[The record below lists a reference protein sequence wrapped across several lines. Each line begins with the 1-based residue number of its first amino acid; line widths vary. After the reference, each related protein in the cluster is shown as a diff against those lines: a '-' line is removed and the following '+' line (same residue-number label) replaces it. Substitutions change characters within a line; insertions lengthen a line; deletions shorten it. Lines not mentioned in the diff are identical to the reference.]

1 MDLSFSEEDEAYRAK
16 LRQWLSDN
24 VGGGGGGEGRNANAI
39 MKAAE
44 SGTDDKNDPLAGARA
59 WHRKLQEAGYVG
71 LAWPKEYGGQDA
83 SFTQQVIC
91 GDEMARVR
99 TPPLINTIGLSIIG
113 PTLVQHGTEEQK
125 KRFLP
130 RILRADDLWCQGF
143 SEPEAGSDLASLR
156 CRAEIDGDDFV
167 VNGQK
172 VWTSLAPIS
181 DWIFMLV
188 RTDPDAPK
196 REGISYL
203 LADMKSPGITV
214 RPLRNAAGGIH
225 FSEVFF
231 DNVRVPRELLVGE
244 LNGGWQ
250 IARSSLD
257 HERSGLSGVVA
268 LEETLGRL
276 WRMASNLDR
285 GDRKAVE
292 DQSTRRALAQHWMEI
307 EGLRHLGFR
316 TLSNQIAG
324 KPPGAGSSVGK
335 LFASEIRNQMTR
347 TALRVEGPLAP
358 IAKRSPHVVDRGR
371 WHAAYFD
378 ALAHSIG
385 GGTSEVMRN
394 VIAEKVLELPRPAED

>member
-1 MDLSFSEEDEAYRAK
+1 MDLKFSAEDEEYRLQLRKWLEENTGPQGSASALMK
-16 LRQWLSDN
+16 L
-24 VGGGGGGEGRNANAI
+24 
-39 MKAAE
+39 AE
-44 SGTDDKNDPLAGARA
+44 SGGGDGKKDPLAGARA
-59 WHRKLQEAGYVG
+59 WPRRLHDAGYVG
-71 LAWPKEYGGQDA
+71 LEWPKEYGGQDA
-83 SFTQQVIC
+83 SFTQQVIV
-91 GDEMARVR
+91 GQEMARVR

-125 KRFLP
+125 KYFLP

-172 VWTSLAPIS
+172 VWTSLAFMS
-181 DWIFMLV
+181 DWMFLLV

-203 LADMKSPGITV
+203 LCDMKTPGITV
-214 RPLRNAAGGIH
+214 RPLRNAAGGEH
-225 FSEVFF
+225 FCEVFM
-231 DNVRVPRELLVGE
+231 DNVRVPRKNLVGK
-244 LNGGWQ
+244 LHGGWA

-257 HERSGLSGVVA
+257 HERSGLSGVIA

-276 WRMASNLDR
+276 WRMAGKLQR
-285 GDRKAVE
+285 GSKTAGE
-292 DQSTRRALAQHWMEI
+292 DPTTRRMLAQHWIEI

-316 TLSNQIAG
+316 TLSDQIAG

-335 LFASEIRNQMTR
+335 LFASEVRQEMTR
-347 TALRVEGPLAP
+347 TALRVAGPLAP
-358 IAKRSPHVVDRGR
+358 LAKKSPHVIGRGR

-378 ALAHSIG
+378 ALAHAIG
-385 GGTSEVMRN
+385 GGTSEIMRN
-394 VIAEKVLELPRPAED
+394 VIAEKILGLPRSVED

>member
-1 MDLSFSEEDEAYRAK
+1 MDLAFSEKDEEYRLRLRKWLEENTGGNASAGALMK
-16 LRQWLSDN
+16 L
-24 VGGGGGGEGRNANAI
+24 
-39 MKAAE
+39 AE
-44 SGTDDKNDPLAGARA
+44 ETGTDTKDPLAGARA
-59 WHRKLQEAGYVG
+59 WARRLHEAGYVG
-71 LAWPKEYGGQDA
+71 MEWPKEYGGHDA
-83 SFTQQVIC
+83 SFTEQVIA
-91 GDEMARVR
+91 GEEMARVR

-125 KRFLP
+125 KHFLP

-156 CRAEIDGDDFV
+156 CRADLDGDEFV

-172 VWTSLAPIS
+172 VWTSLAFLS
-181 DWIFMLV
+181 DWMFLLV

-203 LADMKSPGITV
+203 LCDMKTPGITV
-214 RPLRNAAGGIH
+214 RPLRNAAGGQH
-225 FSEVFF
+225 FCEVFL
-231 DNVRVPRELLVGE
+231 DNVRIPRKNLVGE
-244 LNGGWQ
+244 LHGGWS

-257 HERSGLSGVVA
+257 HERSGLSGVIA

-276 WRMASNLDR
+276 WGMASKLER
-285 GDRKAVE
+285 GDKKAVE
-292 DQSTRRALAQHWMEI
+292 DQSTRRMLAQHWIEI

-324 KPPGAGSSVGK
+324 KPPGPGASVGK
-335 LFASEIRNQMTR
+335 LFASEMRQQMTR

-358 IAKRSPHVVDRGR
+358 LTKRSPHVIGRGR

-378 ALAHSIG
+378 ALAHAIG
-385 GGTSEVMRN
+385 GGTSEIMRN
-394 VIAEKVLELPRPAED
+394 IIAEKVLGLPRSVED

>member
-1 MDLSFSEEDEAYRAK
+1 MNLKFSEEDEAYRQQ
-16 LRQWLSDN
+16 LRTWLQEN
-24 VGGGGGGEGRNANAI
+24 MGGGGGGGSANAA
-39 MKAAE
+39 MEAAATNE
-44 SGTDDKNDPLAGARA
+44 DAAKDPLAGARA
-59 WHRKLQEAGYVG
+59 WPRKLHEAGYVG
-71 LAWPKEYGGQDA
+71 LEWPKEYGGQGA

-91 GDEMARVR
+91 GQEMARVR

-156 CRAEIDGDDFV
+156 CRAELEGDEFV

-172 VWTSLAPIS
+172 VWTSLAFLS
-181 DWIFMLV
+181 DWMFLLT

-196 REGISYL
+196 RQGISYL
-203 LADMKSPGITV
+203 LCDMKTPGITV
-214 RPLRNAAGGIH
+214 RPLRNAAGGQH
-225 FSEVFF
+225 FCEVFL
-231 DNVRVPRELLVGE
+231 DNVRIPKENLVGK
-244 LNGGWQ
+244 LHGGWS

-257 HERSGLSGVVA
+257 HERSGLSGVIA

-276 WRMASNLDR
+276 FRMAGKVER
-285 GDRKAVE
+285 GKVKAIE
-292 DQSTRRALAQHWMEI
+292 DTTTRRKLAQHWIEI

-316 TLSNQIAG
+316 TLSNQISG
-324 KPPGAGSSVGK
+324 KPPGAGASVGK
-335 LFASEIRNQMTR
+335 LFASELRQEMTR

-358 IAKRSPHVVDRGR
+358 IAKKSPHVIDRGR

-378 ALAHSIG
+378 ALAHAIG
-385 GGTSEVMRN
+385 GGTSEIMRN
-394 VIAEKVLELPRPAED
+394 VIAEKVLGLPRSSDD

>member
-1 MDLSFSEEDEAYRAK
+1 MDLRFSAEDEAYRQR
-16 LRQWLSDN
+16 LRDWLKEN
-24 VGGGGGGEGRNANAI
+24 LGAATGAGGSANAA
-39 MKAAE
+39 MKRAE
-44 SGTDDKNDPLAGARA
+44 EGSGGKSDPLAGARA
-59 WHRKLQEAGYVG
+59 WPRKLQEAGYVG
-71 LAWPKEYGGQDA
+71 LAWPKKYGGQEA

-91 GDEMARVR
+91 ADEMARVR

-125 KRFLP
+125 QRFLP

-156 CRAEIDGDDFV
+156 CRAELDGDEFV

-172 VWTSLAPIS
+172 VWTSLAFLS
-181 DWIFMLV
+181 DWMFLLV

-203 LADMKSPGITV
+203 LLDMKTPGITV
-214 RPLRNAAGGIH
+214 RPLRNAAGGQH
-225 FSEVFF
+225 FSEVFL
-231 DNVRVPRELLVGE
+231 DGVRIPRENLVGE
-244 LNGGWQ
+244 LNGGWS

-276 WRMASNLDR
+276 WRMAGKVQR
-285 GDRKAVE
+285 GDAE
-292 DQSTRRALAQHWMEI
+292 ALGDQATSRALAQHWIEI
-307 EGLRHLGFR
+307 EGLRHLGYR
-316 TLSNQIAG
+316 TLSDQIAG
-324 KPPGAGSSVGK
+324 KPPGAGASVGK
-335 LFASEIRNQMTR
+335 LFASELRQEMTR
-347 TALRVEGPLAP
+347 TALRVEGPLGP
-358 IAKRSPHVVDRGR
+358 VAKRSPHVVDRGR

-385 GGTSEVMRN
+385 GGTSEIMRN
-394 VIAEKVLELPRPAED
+394 VIAEKVLGLPHAKDD

>member
-1 MDLSFSEEDEAYRAK
+1 MDLTFSEEDEAYRAE
-16 LRQWLSDN
+16 LRQWLRDN
-24 VGGGGGGEGRNANAI
+24 IGGGGAENANAM
-39 MKAAE
+39 MKRAE
-44 SGTDDKNDPLAGARA
+44 SGDESKKDPLAGARA
-59 WHRKLQEAGYVG
+59 WPRKLHDAGYVG

-91 GDEMARVR
+91 ADEMARVR

-156 CRAEIDGDDFV
+156 CRAEIDGDEFV

-203 LADMKSPGITV
+203 LASMKTPGITV

-285 GDRKAVE
+285 GNRKAVE
-292 DQSTRRALAQHWMEI
+292 DPSTRRVLAQHWMEI
-307 EGLRHLGFR
+307 EGLRHLGYR
-316 TLSNQIAG
+316 TLSDQIAG

-335 LFASEIRNQMTR
+335 LFASEVRNQMTR

-358 IAKRSPHVVDRGR
+358 IGKRSPHVVDRGR

>member
-1 MDLSFSEEDEAYRAK
+1 MDLTFSAEDEAYRQQLRDWLEQNTGRQGSASALMKLAEQSGDAAK
-16 LRQWLSDN
+16 
-24 VGGGGGGEGRNANAI
+24 
-39 MKAAE
+39 
-44 SGTDDKNDPLAGARA
+44 DPLAGARA
-59 WHRKLQEAGYVG
+59 WPRKLHDAGYLG
-71 LAWPKEYGGQDA
+71 LEWPKEYGGQDA
-83 SFTQQVIC
+83 SFTQQVISAE
-91 GDEMARVR
+91 EMARVR

-167 VNGQK
+167 VSGQK

-181 DWIFMLV
+181 DWMFMLV

-203 LADMKSPGITV
+203 LCEMKTPGITV

-225 FSEVFF
+225 FSEVFL
-231 DNVRVPRELLVGE
+231 DQVRVPRENLVGR
-244 LNGGWQ
+244 LNGGWA

-257 HERSGLSGVVA
+257 HERSGLSGVIA

-276 WRMASNLDR
+276 WRMAGNLER
-285 GDRKAVE
+285 GGARAVE
-292 DQSTRRALAQHWMEI
+292 DPSTRRMLAQHWIEI
-307 EGLRHLGFR
+307 EGLRHLGYR

-335 LFASEIRNQMTR
+335 LFASELRQQMTR
-347 TALRVEGPLAP
+347 TALRIEGPLAP
-358 IAKRSPHVVDRGR
+358 LAKKSPHVVDRGR

-378 ALAHSIG
+378 ALAHAIG
-385 GGTSEVMRN
+385 GGTSEIMRN
-394 VIAEKVLELPRPAED
+394 VIAEKVLHLPRSSDA

>member
-1 MDLSFSEEDEAYRAK
+1 MDLTFSEEDEAYRAH
-16 LRQWLSDN
+16 LRKWLADN
-24 VGGGGGGEGRNANAI
+24 VGERAAGNANAM

-44 SGTDDKNDPLAGARA
+44 SGGEQSKDPLAGARA
-59 WHRKLQEAGYVG
+59 WPRQLHDAGYVG

-83 SFTQQVIC
+83 SFTEQVIC
-91 GDEMARVR
+91 ADEMARVR

-156 CRAEIDGDDFV
+156 CRAEIDGDEFV

-188 RTDPDAPK
+188 RSDPDAPK

-203 LADMKSPGITV
+203 LADMKTPGITV

-231 DNVRVPRELLVGE
+231 DNVRVPRENLVGE
-244 LNGGWQ
+244 LHGGWQ

-276 WRMASNLDR
+276 WRMASRLDR
-285 GDRKAVE
+285 GKRKAVE
-292 DQSTRRALAQHWMEI
+292 DASTRRQLARHWIEI

-347 TALRVEGPLAP
+347 TALQVEGPLAP
-358 IAKRSPHVVDRGR
+358 IAKRSPHVIDRGR

-385 GGTSEVMRN
+385 GGTSEIMRN
-394 VIAEKVLELPRPAED
+394 VIAEKVLQLPRAAED

>member
-1 MDLSFSEEDEAYRAK
+1 MDLKFSAEDEEYRQ
-16 LRQWLSDN
+16 RVRTWLEEN
-24 VGGGGGGEGRNANAI
+24 VGGGGGSPNAL
-39 MKAAE
+39 MKQAEQDPEAA
-44 SGTDDKNDPLAGARA
+44 KDPLAGARA
-59 WHRKLQEAGYVG
+59 WPRKLHDAGYVG

-91 GDEMARVR
+91 GEEMAKVR

-156 CRAEIDGDDFV
+156 CRAELVGDEFV

-172 VWTSLAPIS
+172 VWTSLAFLS
-181 DWIFMLV
+181 DWMFLLV

-203 LADMKSPGITV
+203 LLDMKSPGITV
-214 RPLRNAAGGIH
+214 RPLRNAAGGQH

-231 DNVRVPRELLVGE
+231 DDVRIPRENLVGE
-244 LNGGWQ
+244 FNNGWS
-250 IARSSLD
+250 IARTSLD

-276 WRMASNLDR
+276 FRLAGNVER
-285 GDRKAVE
+285 GGAKAVA
-292 DQSTRRALAQHWMEI
+292 DQSTRRTLAQHWIAI
-307 EGLRHLGFR
+307 EGLRHLGYR

-335 LFASEIRNQMTR
+335 LFASELRQEMTR
-347 TALRVEGPLAP
+347 TALQIEGPLAP

-378 ALAHSIG
+378 ALAHAIG

-394 VIAEKVLELPRPAED
+394 VIAEKVLGLPRAQDD

>member
-1 MDLSFSEEDEAYRAK
+1 MDLTFSQEDEEYRQRVRA
-16 LRQWLSDN
+16 WLKEN
-24 VGGGGGGEGRNANAI
+24 LGGGPRQGSASALMEE
-39 MKAAE
+39 AAE
-44 SGTDDKNDPLAGARA
+44 SGRDAANDPLAGARA
-59 WHRKLQEAGYVG
+59 WPRTLHAAGYVG
-71 LAWPKEYGGQDA
+71 MAWPKEYGGQDA
-83 SFTQQVIC
+83 SFTEQVIVA
-91 GDEMARVR
+91 DELARVR

-113 PTLVQHGTEEQK
+113 PTLVQHGTEDQK

-181 DWIFMLV
+181 DWMFLLV

-203 LADMKSPGITV
+203 LCDMKTPGITV
-214 RPLRNAAGGIH
+214 RPLRNAAGGQH
-225 FSEVFF
+225 FSEVFL
-231 DNVRVPRELLVGE
+231 DNVRVPRENLVGK
-244 LNGGWQ
+244 LHGGWS

-257 HERSGLSGVVA
+257 HERSGLSGVIA
-268 LEETLGRL
+268 LEETLGRVYKT
-276 WRMASNLDR
+276 ASNLSR
-285 GDRKAVE
+285 GEHKAFE
-292 DQSTRRALAQHWMEI
+292 DQATRRALAQHWIEI

-324 KPPGAGSSVGK
+324 EPPGAGSSVGK
-335 LFASEIRNQMTR
+335 LFASQVREEMTR
-347 TALRVEGPLAP
+347 TALRVEGPFAP
-358 IAKRSPHVVDRGR
+358 VAKKSPHVVERGR

-378 ALAHSIG
+378 ALAHAIG
-385 GGTSEVMRN
+385 GGTSEIMRN
-394 VIAEKVLELPRPAED
+394 VIAEKVLGLPRSAED

>member
-1 MDLSFSEEDEAYRAK
+1 MDLKFSAEDEAYRLRLRKWLEENIRPQGSASAMMK
-16 LRQWLSDN
+16 LAESE
-24 VGGGGGGEGRNANAI
+24 GGGGA
-39 MKAAE
+39 K
-44 SGTDDKNDPLAGARA
+44 DPLAGARA
-59 WHRKLQEAGYVG
+59 WPRRLHDAGYAG
-71 LAWPKEYGGQDA
+71 LEWPKEYGGQDA
-83 SFTQQVIC
+83 SFTEQVIAAE
-91 GDEMARVR
+91 EMARVR
-99 TPPLINTIGLSIIG
+99 MPPLINSIGLSIIG

-125 KRFLP
+125 KRFLR

-172 VWTSLAPIS
+172 VWTSLAFLS
-181 DWIFMLV
+181 DWMFLLV

-203 LADMKSPGITV
+203 LCDMKTPGITV
-214 RPLRNAAGGIH
+214 RPLRNAAGGRH
-225 FSEVFF
+225 FCEVFL
-231 DNVRVPRELLVGE
+231 DNVRVPRENLVGE
-244 LNGGWQ
+244 LHGGWA

-257 HERSGLSGVVA
+257 HERSGLSGVIA

-276 WRMASNLDR
+276 WRMAGKLDR
-285 GDRKAVE
+285 GSKKALD
-292 DQSTRRALAQHWMEI
+292 DQSTRRMLAQHWIEI

-335 LFASEIRNQMTR
+335 LFASEVRQQMTR
-347 TALRVEGPLAP
+347 TALRVQGPLAP
-358 IAKRSPHVVDRGR
+358 LTKKSPHVIDRGR

-378 ALAHSIG
+378 AVAHAIG
-385 GGTSEVMRN
+385 GGTSEIMRN
-394 VIAEKVLELPRPAED
+394 VIAEKILGLPRSVED

>member
-1 MDLSFSEEDEAYRAK
+1 MDLKFSAEDEAYRQRLRDWLEQNTGRQGSASALMKLAEQSGDAAK
-16 LRQWLSDN
+16 
-24 VGGGGGGEGRNANAI
+24 
-39 MKAAE
+39 
-44 SGTDDKNDPLAGARA
+44 DPLAGARA
-59 WHRKLQEAGYVG
+59 WPRKLHDAGYLG
-71 LAWPKEYGGQDA
+71 LEWPKEYGGQDA
-83 SFTQQVIC
+83 SFTRQVIC
-91 GDEMARVR
+91 AEEMARVR

-125 KRFLP
+125 KRFLR

-167 VNGQK
+167 VSGQK

-181 DWIFMLV
+181 DWMFMLV

-203 LADMKSPGITV
+203 LCEMKTPGITV

-225 FSEVFF
+225 FSEVFL
-231 DNVRVPRELLVGE
+231 DQVRVPRENLVGR
-244 LNGGWQ
+244 LNGGWA

-257 HERSGLSGVVA
+257 HERSGLSGVIA

-276 WRMASNLDR
+276 WRMASNLER
-285 GDRKAVE
+285 GGARAVE
-292 DQSTRRALAQHWMEI
+292 DPSTRRMLAQHWIEI
-307 EGLRHLGFR
+307 EGLRHLGYR

-324 KPPGAGSSVGK
+324 RPPGAGSSVGK
-335 LFASEIRNQMTR
+335 LFASELRQQMTR
-347 TALRVEGPLAP
+347 TALRIEGPLAP
-358 IAKRSPHVVDRGR
+358 VAKKSPHVVDRGR

-378 ALAHSIG
+378 ALAHAIG
-385 GGTSEVMRN
+385 GGTSEIMRN
-394 VIAEKVLELPRPAED
+394 VIAEKVLHLPRSSDA

>member
-1 MDLSFSEEDEAYRAK
+1 MDLKFSAEDEEYRQRLRKWLEENTGRQASASALMK
-16 LRQWLSDN
+16 LAE
-24 VGGGGGGEGRNANAI
+24 GGDGDE
-39 MKAAE
+39 K
-44 SGTDDKNDPLAGARA
+44 KDPLAGARA
-59 WHRKLQEAGYVG
+59 WPRRLHDAGYVG
-71 LAWPKEYGGQDA
+71 MEWPKEYGGQDA
-83 SFTQQVIC
+83 SFTEQVIV
-91 GDEMARVR
+91 GQEMARVR

-125 KRFLP
+125 KYFLP

-172 VWTSLAPIS
+172 VWTSLAFMS
-181 DWIFMLV
+181 DWMFLLV

-203 LADMKSPGITV
+203 LCDMKTPGITV
-214 RPLRNAAGGIH
+214 RPLRNAAGGEH
-225 FSEVFF
+225 FCEVFM
-231 DNVRVPRELLVGE
+231 DNVRVPRKNLVGK
-244 LNGGWQ
+244 LHGGWA

-257 HERSGLSGVVA
+257 HERSGLSGVIA

-276 WRMASNLDR
+276 WGMAGKLQR
-285 GDRKAVE
+285 GSKKATE
-292 DQSTRRALAQHWMEI
+292 DQTTRRMLAQHWIEI

-335 LFASEIRNQMTR
+335 LFASEVRQEMTR

-358 IAKRSPHVVDRGR
+358 LAKKSPHVIGRGR

-378 ALAHSIG
+378 ALAHAIG
-385 GGTSEVMRN
+385 GGTSEIMRN
-394 VIAEKVLELPRPAED
+394 VIAEKILGLPRSLED

>member
-1 MDLSFSEEDEAYRAK
+1 MDLKFSEEDEEYRLRLRKWLEESTGPQASASALMK
-16 LRQWLSDN
+16 L
-24 VGGGGGGEGRNANAI
+24 
-39 MKAAE
+39 AE
-44 SGTDDKNDPLAGARA
+44 SGGDDGKKDPMAAARA
-59 WHRKLQEAGYVG
+59 WPRRLHEAGYVG
-71 LAWPKEYGGQDA
+71 LEWPKKYGGQDA
-83 SFTQQVIC
+83 SFTQQVIV
-91 GDEMARVR
+91 GQEMARVR

-125 KRFLP
+125 EYFLP

-172 VWTSLAPIS
+172 VWTSLAFLS
-181 DWIFMLV
+181 DWMFLLV

-203 LADMKSPGITV
+203 LCDMKTPGITV
-214 RPLRNAAGGIH
+214 RPLRNAAGGEH
-225 FSEVFF
+225 FCEVFL
-231 DNVRVPRELLVGE
+231 DNVRVPRKNLVGE
-244 LNGGWQ
+244 LHGGWA

-257 HERSGLSGVVA
+257 HERSGLSGVIA

-276 WRMASNLDR
+276 WGMAGKLQR
-285 GDRKAVE
+285 GSKKATE
-292 DQSTRRALAQHWMEI
+292 DQTTRRMLAQHWIEI

-316 TLSNQIAG
+316 TLSDQIAG

-335 LFASEIRNQMTR
+335 LFASEVRQEMTR
-347 TALRVEGPLAP
+347 TALRVAGPLAP
-358 IAKRSPHVVDRGR
+358 LAKKSPHVIGRGR

-378 ALAHSIG
+378 ALAHAIG
-385 GGTSEVMRN
+385 GGTSEIMRN
-394 VIAEKVLELPRPAED
+394 VIAEKILGLPRSVED